1 MRCTPRLA
9 SLLLLAL
16 ACTPAW
22 AQNTREAKS
31 DAPGPAIDLPL
42 PWKVGGVLR
51 YATDGTFVDEFVPS
65 GTPGLVNAAGMAF
78 GADGNLYV
86 VSAGT
91 ASVLR

>member
-31 DAPGPAIDLPL
+31 DAPGETDFMARSAAIEE
-42 PWKVGGVLR
+42 KR
-51 YATDGTFVDEFVPS
+51 RAEEARRR
-65 GTPGLVNAAGMAF
+65 AAEC
-78 GADGNLYV
+78 
-86 VSAGT
+86 
-91 ASVLR
+91 